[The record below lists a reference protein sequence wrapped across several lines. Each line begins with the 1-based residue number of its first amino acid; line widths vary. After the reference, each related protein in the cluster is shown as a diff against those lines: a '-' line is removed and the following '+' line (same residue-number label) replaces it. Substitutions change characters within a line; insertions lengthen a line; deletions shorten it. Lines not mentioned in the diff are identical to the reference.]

1 MADKRQS
8 VGGKLPTQGGPMVPT
23 DETLAKSIGGRVRI
37 TTIGPNATTVEGT
50 LFTACPITNLVA
62 INTSSSSP
70 NTSTNQS
77 GDYRI
82 IPVSRIQSFQLL
94 SLGPSNS
101 ETPFTDA
108 VPPLQSLDIRA
119 LRQREANAVA
129 KAQEKEAR
137 RGKGVTR
144 EAQDLFDAFSRTMP
158 TRWDGTSIVVAEAV
172 TIAKPYRVDD
182 CRPLVPGD
190 NAALARVRKV
200 LEMERKKIE
209 LRNASAVISNNAH
222 FARQSRDRVAIPN
235 HLDSSAPAPR
245 KGG

>member
-1 MADKRQS
+1 M
-8 VGGKLPTQGGPMVPT
+8 
-23 DETLAKSIGGRVRI
+23 RI

-119 LRQREANAVA
+119 LRQREANVVA

-200 LEMERKKIE
+200 VCILLPRSNALSILTSFQLEMERKKIE

>member
-1 MADKRQS
+1 M
-8 VGGKLPTQGGPMVPT
+8 
-23 DETLAKSIGGRVRI
+23 RI

-119 LRQREANAVA
+119 LRQREENAVA

-200 LEMERKKIE
+200 VCILLPRSNALSILTSFQLEMERKKIE

>member
-1 MADKRQS
+1 M
-8 VGGKLPTQGGPMVPT
+8 
-23 DETLAKSIGGRVRI
+23 RI

-200 LEMERKKIE
+200 VCILLPRSNALSILTSFQLEMERKKIE